1 MAVNNLNS
9 GKRRNV
15 GYFPFV
21 ADSLFS
27 LSASKTS
34 SFGWSSVIYEKDIHG
49 ECHSNILCG
58 RWVWTMSR
66 FRPVVHIDSRLR
78 LMETGFSWT
87 LMSKVAL
94 PPPASFYLWSKDV
107 PRMGICPSFGRPHPS
122 PARRKGPCQRG
133 GSRLPS
139 RLPRPFPAQPLLKL
153 SFRRAGNENSRSLS
167 RPAAFPSFAEEGGAT
182 QISCFISLRKRIS
195 FVDVPDDIFSA
206 ILTALNIVI
215 CFPFQNAFS
224 DTVRFFERKTHRG

>member
-1 MAVNNLNS
+1 MWQ
-9 GKRRNV
+9 V
-15 GYFPFV
+15 GVDNEPIP
-21 ADSLFS
+21 ARCP
-27 LSASKTS
+27 
-34 SFGWSSVIYEKDIHG
+34 H
-49 ECHSNILCG
+49 
-58 RWVWTMSR
+58 R
-66 FRPVVHIDSRLR
+66 
-78 LMETGFSWT
+78 
-87 LMSKVAL
+87 L
-94 PPPASFYLWSKDV
+94 PPEADGDRVLVDANVKSSSSP
-107 PRMGICPSFGRPHPS
+107 PRILLPLVEGCAADGDLPFLRSS
-122 PARRKGPCQRG
+122 TSQ
-133 GSRLPS
+133 SRS
-139 RLPRPFPAQPLLKL
+139 PLLKL

>member
-1 MAVNNLNS
+1 MDNEPIPA
-9 GKRRNV
+9 RCPHR
-15 GYFPFV
+15 
-21 ADSLFS
+21 
-27 LSASKTS
+27 
-34 SFGWSSVIYEKDIHG
+34 
-49 ECHSNILCG
+49 
-58 RWVWTMSR
+58 
-66 FRPVVHIDSRLR
+66 
-78 LMETGFSWT
+78 
-87 LMSKVAL
+87 L
-94 PPPASFYLWSKDV
+94 PPEADGDRVLVDANVKSSSSPPPHPSTFGRRMWPFLPFSPASFYHWSKDV

-206 ILTALNIVI
+206 ILTALNIVR